1 MKRIILCLLLLAPA
15 PVLADPN
22 TPDELTRLE
31 ATLQGVQQEQQS
43 VFQSYQM
50 TKERRRLAMEEE
62 YQPHTRD
69 PYGNDFNAQWPSYDD
84 AMRAQMER
92 ERRIQQYSDYMK
104 SLLERYLEL
113 EQQRKSLIQRI
124 NELEQQPG
132 K

>member
-1 MKRIILCLLLLAPA
+1 MKRILLCLLLLAPA

-31 ATLQGVQQEQQS
+31 ATLQSVQQEQQS

-50 TKERRRLAMEEE
+50 TKERRRMAMEQE
-62 YQPHTRD
+62 YQPNTRD
-69 PYGNDFNAQWPSYDD
+69 PYSNDFNAQWPSYDD

-113 EQQRKSLIQRI
+113 ERQRKSLIQRI

-132 K
+132 